1 MWEALL
7 GVLNPFLEFLL
18 PQAKEGLAQYHQLQQ
33 ETSLTFTSAS
43 RFIFNFTAAEKPNEV
58 ETAADHIRTL
68 SDRLQSFSAAIPK
81 FTYSFLCL
89 TRQVR
94 SRQKMQDGGA
104 RLRRIANLTM
114 IRQRNDWEAIRVMH
128 NDAVQAQ
135 HLLGIQSWYA
145 RQDNSAPYKLTI
157 DICNRK
163 RGHRGEWMTSMDTEI
178 PFTRQLNG
186 STSKGPTIRL

>member
-1 MWEALL
+1 MGFGVPQSLTESLNTVGTNMWEALL
-7 GVLNPFLEFLL
+7 GVLKPFLEFLL
-18 PQAKEGLAQYHQLQQ
+18 PQAKEVLAQYHQLQQ
-33 ETSLTFTSAS
+33 ETSLTFISAS

-104 RLRRIANLTM
+104 RLRRIANLSM

-135 HLLGIQSWYA
+135 HLLGINLGMS
-145 RQDNSAPYKLTI
+145 DKI
-157 DICNRK
+157 
-163 RGHRGEWMTSMDTEI
+163 I
-178 PFTRQLNG
+178 PPLQTDD
-186 STSKGPTIRL
+186 